1 MESEEQNT
9 LLLHTEEGADAKS
22 FEDIGQDLN
31 TVVEGNEN
39 QGVVPIKT
47 VSENVQL
54 ILDTSLC
61 EMVEKLETVECQ
73 KMKYEVKTEEREE
86 VFFSVK
92 VVQSDTLSTDTMES
106 DNPLCKVITNEKI
119 DSAQLIMGDSLSKE
133 PEMKIGSLG
142 IISDHKE
149 SISEDRLGYAI
160 GESSSAPA
168 DKDSEEHIR
177 IKDNNLPKEVKE
189 VFPFGEE
196 DTCSCF
202 IETLTPNP
210 IASQTYQE
218 EEGLSPDLRNCAS
231 SGVKLDGIISSAVN
245 LAEQS
250 DIEKDFAERYFYLQ
264 SQELCLESHE
274 LGPPK
279 LECQQSE
286 NFYLTEKDV
295 NKTGIVTTDMKN
307 DVNCH
312 FTKESHLGENDETV
326 GKEKS
331 KSLLENYDTQK
342 AEISMTLQ
350 LANEAIDLDG
360 NRFSEHP
367 QPIET
372 EVGIFTRT
380 QLKETHAK
388 KEQESNVTA
397 TEIVSECNLLTTC
410 PIQDDQVELT
420 VINRVL
426 TNIEDRPLQVS
437 ENICLNAANGQEQNK
452 ELEHS
457 ISNEEMDSHALE
469 EMAKSLL
476 NEASVENGFRENLP
490 PIETEER
497 ISTRTELEE
506 ACAEKEQEDNIT
518 ANEMVSEFNLVT
530 TSPRQGDKAEV
541 TVVNRS
547 LTNIE
552 DNSLQI
558 AENICLNAAN
568 GQGQNKELEHSIAN
582 EERGLHALDE
592 MTKSLLNEASAENE
606 FSENPQPTE
615 TEERISTRTELE
627 EAYAEKEQEV
637 DINANEMV
645 SEYNLVTTSP
655 RQDDQAAI
663 TVVNEVLRNGE
674 DEPLKTAENV
684 CLNAA
689 NGQGQNKELEH
700 LIANKERSSHSL
712 DELPKSLLNE
722 ESVENGFSENLQP
735 IETEEMISTRRQLE
749 EAFAEKEQEGDV
761 TANEMVSGYN
771 LVTTSPRQDDQAE
784 VTVVNGVPRNGEDEP
799 LKTAENICLN
809 AANDQG
815 QNKELEY
822 LIANEE
828 RGLHAVDEMTK
839 SLLNEAS
846 AENKF
851 CENPQPIENEEMI
864 STRTPLEEAYAE
876 KEQEGDVTANEMVS
890 EYNLVTT
897 STRQDDQAEITVVN
911 GVPRNGE
918 DEPLKTAENKCLN
931 TANDHGQN
939 KELEHSIANEER
951 GSHSLDEMPKS
962 LLNEASAENEFSE
975 NPQPIETE
983 ERISTRTQL
992 EEAYTEKEQDGD
1004 VTAYEM
1010 VSEYNLTTSP
1020 TQVDQAEVTVV
1031 NGVLRNGEDE
1041 LLKTAEIICLNAAN
1055 DQGQNKELEHLGTNE
1070 EKGSNVL
1077 KEMTKSLL
1085 NETSTENTENIS
1097 DHMYSLGFHLDKMS
1111 NSLGADNEETESIM
1125 QTHIGISFTANSL
1138 SDLDL
1143 ISGNVLTLGT
1153 SNDSTHLN
1161 SYILDDD
1168 FSGMNPSVE
1177 ETVLKDGDSRTL
1189 QDSSTETQL
1198 ILSGKSFQVNHS
1210 SIMPV
1215 DFTYQNEINTNI
1227 NLEEVVLTTE
1237 IPDSPNGSSVFTDDE
1252 LSLSTSLQQ
1261 GLQHLV
1267 LTCDGNEHFFN
1278 SSEEEFSLNEDKH
1291 WKKDSGI
1298 YTGFKDSEFITE
1310 PKTNANIF
1318 FSSIEKTIIGTH
1330 DTSTELNWP
1339 IEDTHENKFSELC
1352 NKQKEFNQIS
1362 EEAEKISLST
1372 DMVYIESKS
1381 DELLS
1386 KNVYLYD
1393 QVTCFT
1399 DSSNC
1404 ELWNDSSKNTI
1415 ESTVE
1420 IPFDLDMQN
1429 NKYSKDIENRDCEA
1443 SELNL
1448 SDTTLQ
1454 VHAFSLN
1461 HSEKTYSVFPEIH
1474 DDNLQLR
1481 EHVEHKNSTFPKRTK
1496 ASFSVNSERAESKTN
1511 TSICKDSVDNPHE
1524 RPRIHV
1530 YCVIGQHMPISNVQ
1544 EESSL
1549 IRAETESP
1557 NYQEE
1562 DKATSCKV
1570 STNTT
1575 GDLTEDI
1582 QKHEDVHDNC
1592 SNAVPSTPGSK
1603 PFMYRQNAFE
1613 ESASFNSV
1621 MAHGDQNN
1629 ILEMRERETWTTEEF
1644 SNPSLLF
1651 SGTSAAPNSGKGTA
1665 LPFYTTSSDD
1675 SSEAAPVEL
1684 FATEEELKS
1693 ADSGLEFSSIPELVE
1708 KVLQKGEASPKIM
1721 LGKAISWPCHGR
1733 ESLRVHASEMVL
1745 ENDEAQ
1751 SFKNQGLQ
1759 ARKRRRGFRRTEKSV
1774 SCLDEK
1780 EQHDLD
1786 KDFSSS
1792 KGNDLDETVQR
1803 GSSKITPTCTQLY
1816 QEYDAVALERQ
1827 IKRQARSDTLMDESS
1842 PPVNRKTHARNAPR
1856 LSLCSQ
1862 TSQSLWQDLPGVRG
1876 SSHLE
1881 ALSEKSRKLQ
1891 EMKFELVSS
1900 EASYLHSLNIAV
1912 DHFQRSPALKAVL
1925 SPQDKMWL
1933 FSRLAEVREISYRF
1947 LADLEERVEQNVL
1960 MFDVCDIVL
1969 KHIPN
1974 FQSIYVPYLKNQSY
1988 QEKTFER
1995 LMETSSQFR
2004 RAVEELEKSPLCQR
2018 LPLRSFLVLPFQRI
2032 TRLKLLVQNI
2042 LKKTLPGSREEEQAT
2057 SALHG
2062 LEKLIQQS
2070 NESIRQMRSIENL
2083 VSLSRR
2089 VDFQCRIFPLVS
2101 QARWL
2106 QKEGEVTHLLEEG
2119 NGRISKKSVYLHLF
2133 NDVLLLSHPKEG
2145 GRFSV
2150 FEYNS
2155 TRKLRV
2161 ENCQMKLHSLQKNLF
2176 QLHLFETSEGC
2187 KASFVFRTEKQSEK
2201 FRWISALSP
2210 PPPKIDYFGCNDC
2223 KQVQC
2228 IRAYVAQQ
2236 PDELSLEKADLL
2248 LVHQQTSDGW
2258 TEGTRVSDGER
2269 GWFPNSHI
2277 DLIVSHQARLRNLK
2291 ERQRIVNA
2299 TCRRPNS

>member
-771 LVTTSPRQDDQAE
+771 LVTTSPRQD
-784 VTVVNGVPRNGEDEP
+784 
-799 LKTAENICLN
+799 
-809 AANDQG
+809 
-815 QNKELEY
+815 
-822 LIANEE
+822 
-828 RGLHAVDEMTK
+828 
-839 SLLNEAS
+839 
-846 AENKF
+846 
-851 CENPQPIENEEMI
+851 
-864 STRTPLEEAYAE
+864 
-876 KEQEGDVTANEMVS
+876 
-890 EYNLVTT
+890 
-897 STRQDDQAEITVVN
+897 
-911 GVPRNGE
+911 
-918 DEPLKTAENKCLN
+918 
-931 TANDHGQN
+931 
-939 KELEHSIANEER
+939 
-951 GSHSLDEMPKS
+951 
-962 LLNEASAENEFSE
+962 
-975 NPQPIETE
+975 
-983 ERISTRTQL
+983 
-992 EEAYTEKEQDGD
+992 
-1004 VTAYEM
+1004 
-1010 VSEYNLTTSP
+1010 
-1020 TQVDQAEVTVV
+1020 DQAEVTVV

>member
-1 MESEEQNT
+1 
-9 LLLHTEEGADAKS
+9 
-22 FEDIGQDLN
+22 
-31 TVVEGNEN
+31 
-39 QGVVPIKT
+39 
-47 VSENVQL
+47 
-54 ILDTSLC
+54 
-61 EMVEKLETVECQ
+61 
-73 KMKYEVKTEEREE
+73 
-86 VFFSVK
+86 
-92 VVQSDTLSTDTMES
+92 
-106 DNPLCKVITNEKI
+106 
-119 DSAQLIMGDSLSKE
+119 MG
-133 PEMKIGSLG
+133 
-142 IISDHKE
+142 
-149 SISEDRLGYAI
+149 
-160 GESSSAPA
+160 
-168 DKDSEEHIR
+168 
-177 IKDNNLPKEVKE
+177 
-189 VFPFGEE
+189 
-196 DTCSCF
+196 
-202 IETLTPNP
+202 
-210 IASQTYQE
+210 
-218 EEGLSPDLRNCAS
+218 
-231 SGVKLDGIISSAVN
+231 
-245 LAEQS
+245 
-250 DIEKDFAERYFYLQ
+250 
-264 SQELCLESHE
+264 
-274 LGPPK
+274 
-279 LECQQSE
+279 
-286 NFYLTEKDV
+286 
-295 NKTGIVTTDMKN
+295 
-307 DVNCH
+307 
-312 FTKESHLGENDETV
+312 
-326 GKEKS
+326 
-331 KSLLENYDTQK
+331 
-342 AEISMTLQ
+342 
-350 LANEAIDLDG
+350 
-360 NRFSEHP
+360 
-367 QPIET
+367 
-372 EVGIFTRT
+372 
-380 QLKETHAK
+380 
-388 KEQESNVTA
+388 
-397 TEIVSECNLLTTC
+397 
-410 PIQDDQVELT
+410 
-420 VINRVL
+420 
-426 TNIEDRPLQVS
+426 
-437 ENICLNAANGQEQNK
+437 
-452 ELEHS
+452 
-457 ISNEEMDSHALE
+457 SHASE

-476 NEASVENGFRENLP
+476 NEPLVENRYSENLP

-497 ISTRTELEE
+497 ISTRTELEG
-506 ACAEKEQEDNIT
+506 ACAEKEQEGDIT
-518 ANEMVSEFNLVT
+518 ANEMVSECNLVT

-547 LTNIE
+547 LTNIKV
-552 DNSLQI
+552 NLQI
-558 AENICLNAAN
+558 TEKVCLNAAN
-568 GQGQNKELEHSIAN
+568 GRTQNKELEHSIAN

-606 FSENPQPTE
+606 FSENPQPIE
-615 TEERISTRTELE
+615 TEERISTRTQLE
-627 EAYAEKEQEV
+627 EAYTEKEQEV
-637 DINANEMV
+637 DITTNEMV
-645 SEYNLVTTSP
+645 SEYNLVTKSP
-655 RQDDQAAI
+655 RQDDQAMI
-663 TVVNEVLRNGE
+663 TVVNEVLKNGE
-674 DEPLKTAENV
+674 DESLKTAEKV

-689 NGQGQNKELEH
+689 NDQEQNKELEH
-700 LIANKERSSHSL
+700 LIAN
-712 DELPKSLLNE
+712 
-722 ESVENGFSENLQP
+722 
-735 IETEEMISTRRQLE
+735 
-749 EAFAEKEQEGDV
+749 
-761 TANEMVSGYN
+761 
-771 LVTTSPRQDDQAE
+771 
-784 VTVVNGVPRNGEDEP
+784 
-799 LKTAENICLN
+799 
-809 AANDQG
+809 
-815 QNKELEY
+815 
-822 LIANEE
+822 EE
-828 RGLHAVDEMTK
+828 RGLHALDEMT
-839 SLLNEAS
+839 
-846 AENKF
+846 
-851 CENPQPIENEEMI
+851 
-864 STRTPLEEAYAE
+864 
-876 KEQEGDVTANEMVS
+876 
-890 EYNLVTT
+890 
-897 STRQDDQAEITVVN
+897 
-911 GVPRNGE
+911 
-918 DEPLKTAENKCLN
+918 
-931 TANDHGQN
+931 
-939 KELEHSIANEER
+939 
-951 GSHSLDEMPKS
+951 KS

-992 EEAYTEKEQDGD
+992 QEACAEKEQEGD
-1004 VTAYEM
+1004 VTPNEM
-1010 VSEYNLTTSP
+1010 VSEYNLVTISPRQNDQAEVTVVNRVSRNGEDEPLKTAENICLNIANDQGQNKVWEHSIANEERGPHSLDEMAKSLLNEASAENEFSENPQPMETEEMISTRTYLEEACAEKEQEGDITENEMVSKYNLLTTSP

-1070 EKGSNVL
+1070 ERGSNVL
-1077 KEMTKSLL
+1077 KEMTESLL
-1085 NETSTENTENIS
+1085 NETSVENTENIS
-1097 DHMYSLGFHLDKMS
+1097 DHMYSLGFHLNKMS
-1111 NSLGADNEETESIM
+1111 NSLGAGNEETESIM
-1125 QTHIGISFTANSL
+1125 QTHIGISFTANSP

-1143 ISGNVLTLGT
+1143 ISGNVLTLGI
-1153 SNDSTHLN
+1153 SNDSTRLN

-1168 FSGMNPSVE
+1168 VSSMNLSVE

-1189 QDSSTETQL
+1189 QDSSAETQL
-1198 ILSGKSFQVNHS
+1198 ILSGKSFPVNHS
-1210 SIMPV
+1210 SIVPA
-1215 DFTYQNEINTNI
+1215 DFTYQNETNTNI
-1227 NLEEVVLTTE
+1227 NLEEVALTTE
-1237 IPDSPNGSSVFTDDE
+1237 IPDSPNDSSVFTDDE

-1267 LTCDGNEHFFN
+1267 LTCDRNEHFFN
-1278 SSEEEFSLNEDKH
+1278 SSEEEFSLYEDKH

-1298 YTGFKDSEFITE
+1298 YAGFNDSEFITE

-1330 DTSTELNWP
+1330 DTSTELNCP
-1339 IEDTHENKFSELC
+1339 IDTHESKFSELC

-1362 EEAEKISLST
+1362 EEAENISLST

-1386 KNVYLYD
+1386 KNVFLHD

-1399 DSSNC
+1399 DSSNY
-1404 ELWNDSSKNTI
+1404 ELCNDSSKNTI
-1415 ESTVE
+1415 ESTVK
-1420 IPFDLDMQN
+1420 IPYDLDMQN
-1429 NKYSKDIENRDCEA
+1429 NKYSKDIEKRGCEE

-1448 SDTTLQ
+1448 SDRTLQ

-1461 HSEKTYSVFPEIH
+1461 HSEKTVFPEIH

-1481 EHVEHKNSTFPKRTK
+1481 EHVDHKNSTFPNITK

-1511 TSICKDSVDNPHE
+1511 TSICKDSVDSPLE

-1544 EESSL
+1544 EESAL

-1557 NYQEE
+1557 IYQEE
-1562 DKATSCKV
+1562 DKEISSKM
-1570 STNTT
+1570 STNTK
-1575 GDLTEDI
+1575 GDSPEDI

-1592 SNAVPSTPGSK
+1592 SNVVPSTPGSK

-1621 MAHGDQNN
+1621 MAHEDQNN
-1629 ILEMRERETWTTEEF
+1629 ILERREREMWTTEEF

-1651 SGTSAAPNSGKGTA
+1651 SGSSAAPDSGKGTA

-1684 FATEEELKS
+1684 SATDEELKS
-1693 ADSGLEFSSIPELVE
+1693 TDSGSEFSSILELPE

-1751 SFKNQGLQ
+1751 SFKNLGLQ
-1759 ARKRRRGFRRTEKSV
+1759 ARKRRRGFRRNEKSV

-1803 GSSKITPTCTQLY
+1803 RSSKITPTCTQLY
-1816 QEYDAVALERQ
+1816 QEYDAVVLERQ

-1842 PPVNRKTHARNAPR
+1842 PPVNRKTRARNAPR

-1881 ALSEKSRKLQ
+1881 ALSEKNRKLQ

-1900 EASYLHSLNIAV
+1900 EASYLHSLDIAV

-1925 SPQDKMWL
+1925 TSQDKMWL

-2018 LPLRSFLVLPFQRI
+2018 LPLRSFLALPFQRI

-2057 SALHG
+2057 SAHRG

-2133 NDVLLLSHPKEG
+2133 NDVLLLSHHKEG

-2150 FEYNS
+2150 FEHNS
-2155 TRKLRV
+2155 ARKLRV

-2176 QLHLFETSEGC
+2176 QLHLFQTSEGG

-2299 TCRRPNS
+2299 TCRQPNS